1 MLNKLQNFCV
11 ANALISLY
19 IVCKI
24 FSFSAKTR
32 YARKRSFLNIVLKF
46 FGAVLMFTFQYSEL
60 GQSWYLFVTFCILF
74 VKVKLA
80 RDAQDCL
87 QPITAGYSLSDVIWR
102 SGRDKPCCSSRLEFA
117 RVHNLVFFSV
127 APIFCWN
134 WRLFPSF
141 TSKELCTLWICYLQ
155 ISDDQ
160 IRCHTL
166 ADFTA
171 RILIIKDNSRE
182 LRYFIVVFTCT

>member
-60 GQSWYLFVTFCILF
+60 GQSWYLFITFCILF

-127 APIFCWN
+127 AP
-134 WRLFPSF
+134 
-141 TSKELCTLWICYLQ
+141 TLLKLAFVSLIHKQRVVYVVNMLS
-155 ISDDQ
+155 SDQ
-160 IRCHTL
+160 RWSNKVSYAGRFYRTNTNHQ
-166 ADFTA
+166 
-171 RILIIKDNSRE
+171 R
-182 LRYFIVVFTCT
+182 